1 MSLGWP
7 YKCRSSSNSGIYGES
22 NVPSC
27 YKSSTFDDAVAICG
41 AYDGESFLQYTEC
54 GFDQFFEHHCMK

>member
-7 YKCRSSSNSGIYGES
+7 YKCRSSSNAGVYGES

-41 AYDGESFLQYTEC
+41 AYDGEFFCLQCT
-54 GFDQFFEHHCMK
+54 DMDMISSLNSAA